1 MNDTLTVYKDGQTK
15 IIPKTLES
23 DYVRGGLGSYRFSA
37 KAEMNKRVTIELRLA
52 Q

>member
-23 DYVRGGLGSYRFSA
+23 DYVRAGWVVIGS
-37 KAEMNKRVTIELRLA
+37 A
-52 Q
+52 QKQDE